1 MFFRSNCEVSN
12 ISDLEIPP
20 HDKRIL
26 EILSI
31 KYQKLAEAQEISH
44 NRHIEWQRELKNM
57 EYERNNRNNEWKKIV
72 FRKRE
77 EENEINSQKLLDAKR
92 KLVQSQNC
100 LRTLMLQKDERL
112 EKQQQTSKLQ
122 RAFNFASW
130 KITEDARRRAV
141 EEALRQLLARDAQYR
156 KELKGH
162 VENRVEAAKE
172 RRSYHRKKYIQV
184 IYIIYF

>member
-1 MFFRSNCEVSN
+1 M
-12 ISDLEIPP
+12 
-20 HDKRIL
+20 
-26 EILSI
+26 
-31 KYQKLAEAQEISH
+31 
-44 NRHIEWQRELKNM
+44 EWQQELKNM

-100 LRTLMLQKDERL
+100 LRTLMLQKDERR
-112 EKQQQTSKLQ
+112 EKQQQNSQLQ

-172 RRSYHRKKYIQV
+172 RRKYHRKQYIQV
-184 IYIIYF
+184 MYIMYFS

>member
-1 MFFRSNCEVSN
+1 M
-12 ISDLEIPP
+12 
-20 HDKRIL
+20 
-26 EILSI
+26 
-31 KYQKLAEAQEISH
+31 
-44 NRHIEWQRELKNM
+44 EWQQELKNM

-100 LRTLMLQKDERL
+100 LRTLMLQKDERR

-156 KELKGH
+156 KEPG
-162 VENRVEAAKE
+162 
-172 RRSYHRKKYIQV
+172 
-184 IYIIYF
+184 